1 MFSEDAKRARESM
14 YCPRC
19 LDFTDQVQDP
29 ADRRRAIYEECR
41 TSFTL
46 QESNLALMGPLL
58 KLGDRRA

>member
-29 ADRRRAIYEECR
+29 ADRRRVICR
-41 TSFTL
+41 DCGTSFTL
-46 QESNLALMGPLL
+46 QESNAAMFGLTG
-58 KLGDRRA
+58 KI